1 MKLKKDN
8 LRSVAVG
15 IVMILTAACSESVPE
30 STSVAVKAEPSA
42 AAAVSAEDAQMARGK
57 LVFASCALCH
67 STGVGGPDTIGP
79 NLAGVLGSE
88 AGISDDFIYSEPL
101 LASGIVWTEDALDKF
116 IESPA
121 AFIPGGTMA
130 FVGIPNAKDRQSLIT
145 YLIAKTSGAD
155 GSDPALFS
163 DQGDDVAAW
172 E

>member
-8 LRSVAVG
+8 LHSVAAG
-15 IVMILTAACSESVPE
+15 IVLILTAACSESVPE
-30 STSVAVKAEPSA
+30 NTSVVVKAEPSK
-42 AAAVSAEDAQMARGK
+42 AAAVSAEDAEMARGK

-67 STGVGGPDTIGP
+67 STGVGGPSTIGP

-88 AGISDDFIYSEPL
+88 AGASDDFTYSEPL
-101 LASGIVWTEDALDKF
+101 LASGIVWTEDVLDKY

-121 AFIPGGTMA
+121 TFLPGGTMG
-130 FVGIPNAKDRQSLIT
+130 FVGIADAKDRQSLIT
-145 YLIAKTSGAD
+145 YLIAKTGGAD
-155 GSDPALFS
+155 GSDPALLS